1 MMTREEARER
11 IAALSE
17 ELEQHNYNYYIL
29 AKPTISDYEFD
40 MMLEELARL
49 EREYPEYLSPSSPT
63 QRVGGGITKEF
74 KSVQHRY
81 PMLSLS
87 NSYSK
92 EDIEDFITRIKKSVE
107 DEVEFCCEL
116 KFDGLSI
123 SLQYEDGML
132 VRAVTRGDG
141 MQGDDVTTN
150 IKTIHT
156 VPLKLHGDYPPFF
169 EMRGEIVMP
178 FESFDKLNE
187 QRVAA
192 GDDLFANPRNAAAGT
207 LKLQDSKE
215 VARRRLDNYCYYM
228 MMDGL
233 EQRYQTHYESLQA
246 AKRWGFNVSN
256 YMAIC
261 KTIDEIFEFIDYW
274 DVKRHELPFAID
286 GIVLKVNSYEQ
297 QQILGYTA
305 KSPKWAIAYKFK
317 AEEVETELLSVDF
330 QVGRHGTITPV
341 ANLSPVLLAGT
352 TVKRA
357 TLNNEDFIKQFDLH
371 YGDTVTV
378 VKGGEIIP
386 KIIGVNFDKRQPGA
400 LPVEFTKVCPACGTA
415 LIQHEGEAAWYCPY
429 AQACPPQVKGRIE
442 HFISRKAMNIESLG
456 EGKIELLYDEG
467 LIKDVADLY
476 FLTYDKLFGLAKE
489 IPILDENG
497 IETGK
502 TRKVSFKE
510 KTAQNIIDALEKSKA
525 VPFERVLFA
534 LGIRNVGEVVAK
546 TIVSEYHDIDSIMNA
561 SVEELSAINTVG
573 EVIAQSVKAFF
584 ENPINLDIVE
594 RLKAAGLQFAK
605 AEAEASDKPQVL
617 AGKTFV
623 VSGVF
628 AHYSRDGIKAAIE
641 AHGGKNASSISSKTS
656 YVLAGENMGPE
667 KRKKAESLGVPIIS
681 EEDFEKM
688 IGSEE
693 GAPKII
699 PENALQGQNS
709 SSPGQRPGFEGQRPG
724 ETDEQLSL
732 F

>member
-1 MMTREEARER
+1 MMTKEEARAR

-17 ELEQHNYNYYIL
+17 ELERHNYNYYIL

-49 EREYPEYLSPSSPT
+49 EHEFPEFLLPTSPT

-74 KSVQHRY
+74 KSVKHKY
-81 PMLSLS
+81 PMLSLA
-87 NSYSK
+87 NSYSR
-92 EDIEDFITRIKKSVE
+92 EEIADFIGRIKKTIDE
-107 DEVEFCCEL
+107 EVEFCCEL

-123 SLQYEDGML
+123 SLQYEDGVL

-141 MQGDDVTTN
+141 AQGDDVTTN
-150 IKTIHT
+150 VRTIRT
-156 VPLKLHGDYPPFF
+156 VPLKLHGDFPPFF

-178 FESFDKLNE
+178 FESFDKLNQ
-187 QRVAA
+187 QRLEA

-215 VARRRLDNYCYYM
+215 VSHRRLDNYCYYM
-228 MMDGL
+228 MMDNL
-233 EQRYQTHYESLQA
+233 EDRYQTHYESLQA
-246 AKRWGFNVSN
+246 AKKWGFNVSN
-256 YMAIC
+256 FMALC

-297 QQILGYTA
+297 QQALGYTA

-341 ANLSPVLLAGT
+341 ANLAPVLLAGT

-357 TLNNEDFIKQFDLH
+357 TLNNADFIRQFDLH
-371 YGDTVTV
+371 YGDIVTI

-386 KIIGVNFDKRQPGA
+386 KIIGVDLEKRQRWAVRVGF
-400 LPVEFTKVCPACGTA
+400 VNNCPACGTE
-415 LIQHEGEAAWYCPY
+415 LIQHEGEAAWYCPNS
-429 AQACPPQVKGRIE
+429 QGCPPQVKGRIE

-467 LIKDVADLY
+467 LIKDAADLY
-476 FLTYDKLFGLAKE
+476 SLTYERLFGLAKE

-497 IETGK
+497 IESGK

-510 KTAQNIIDALEKSKA
+510 KTAQNIIDALEKSKT

-534 LGIRNVGEVVAK
+534 LGIRNVGEVTAK
-546 TIVSEYHDIDSIMNA
+546 TIVAEYHDIDAIINA

-573 EVIAQSVKAFF
+573 EVIAVSVKQFF
-584 ENPINLDIVE
+584 ENPVNLDIVN
-594 RLKAAGLQFAK
+594 RLRAAGLQFAK
-605 AEAEASDKPQVL
+605 AETEASSKPQVL

-628 AHYSRDGIKAAIE
+628 AHYSRDGIKEAIE
-641 AHGGKNASSISSKTS
+641 AYGGKNVSSISSKTD
-656 YVLAGENMGPE
+656 YVLAGDKMGPE
-667 KRKKAESLGVPIIS
+667 KRKKAESLGIPIIT
-681 EEDFEKM
+681 EADFEAM
-688 IGSEE
+688 IG
-693 GAPKII
+693 
-699 PENALQGQNS
+699 N
-709 SSPGQRPGFEGQRPG
+709 G
-724 ETDEQLSL
+724 ETNQETTMADNEQLSL

>member
-1 MMTREEARER
+1 MTKEEARQR

-40 MMLEELARL
+40 MKLEELARL
-49 EREYPEYLSPSSPT
+49 EREFPEFLSPSSPT

-74 KSVQHRY
+74 KSVKHRY

-92 EDIEDFITRIKKSVE
+92 EDIEDFINRIKKSV
-107 DEVEFCCEL
+107 DGDVEFCCEL

-123 SLQYEDGML
+123 SLQYEDGVL

-150 IKTIHT
+150 VKTIRT
-156 VPLKLHGDYPPFF
+156 IPLKLHGDFPPFF

-178 FESFDKLNE
+178 FESFDRLNE
-187 QRVAA
+187 ERVSQ
-192 GDDLFANPRNAAAGT
+192 GEDLFANPRNAAAGT

-228 MMDGL
+228 MMDDL
-233 EQRYQTHYESLQA
+233 EDRYQTHYESMMA
-246 AKRWGFNVSN
+246 ARQWGFNISN
-256 YMAIC
+256 YMCLC
-261 KTIDEIFEFIDYW
+261 KSVEEIFDFINYW
-274 DVKRHELPFAID
+274 DEARHQLPFAID
-286 GIVLKVNSYEQ
+286 GIVLKVNNYEQ
-297 QQILGYTA
+297 QQTLGFTA

-317 AEEVETELLSVDF
+317 AEEVETELQSVDF

-357 TLNNEDFIKQFDLH
+357 TLNNEDFIRQFDLH

-386 KIIGVNFDKRQPGA
+386 KIIGINFDKRQIGA
-400 LPVEFTKVCPACGTA
+400 LPVEFVKTCPACGTE
-415 LIQHEGEAAWYCPY
+415 LIQHEGEAAWYCPN
-429 AQACPPQVKGRIE
+429 AQGCPPQVKGRIE

-456 EGKIELLYDEG
+456 EGKIELLYNEG
-467 LIKDVADLY
+467 LIKDIADLY
-476 FLTYDKLFGLAKE
+476 SLTYEKLFGLAKE
-489 IPILDENG
+489 IPVLDENG

-510 KTAQNIIDALEKSKA
+510 KTAQNIIDALEKSKT

-546 TIVSEYHDIDSIMNA
+546 TIVAEYHDIDAIIGA

-573 EVIAQSVKAFF
+573 EVIAISVKRFF
-584 ENPINLDIVE
+584 ENPVNMDIVE

-605 AEAEASDKPQVL
+605 VDEPKSDKPQVL

-628 AHYSRDGIKAAIE
+628 THYSRDGIKDAIE
-641 AHGGKNASSISSKTS
+641 AHGGKNASSISSKTDF
-656 YVLAGENMGPE
+656 VLAGDKMGPE
-667 KRKKAESLGVPIIS
+667 KRKKAESLGIPIIS
-681 EEDFEKM
+681 EDDFEKM
-688 IGSEE
+688 IGAVEE
-693 GAPKII
+693 VNSPKD
-699 PENALQGQNS
+699 NS
-709 SSPGQRPGFEGQRPG
+709 DS
-724 ETDEQLSL
+724 QLSL

>member
-1 MMTREEARER
+1 MTKEEARQR

-17 ELEQHNYNYYIL
+17 ELERHNYNYYIL

-40 MMLEELARL
+40 MKLEELARL
-49 EREYPEYLSPSSPT
+49 EHEFPEFLSPSSPT

-74 KSVQHRY
+74 KSVKHRY

-92 EDIEDFITRIKKSVE
+92 EDIEDFINRIKKSIDE
-107 DEVEFCCEL
+107 DVEFCCEL

-123 SLQYEDGML
+123 SLQYENGVL

-141 MQGDDVTTN
+141 TQGDDVTTN
-150 IKTIHT
+150 VKTIRT
-156 VPLKLHGDYPPFF
+156 VPLKLQGDYPPFF

-178 FESFDKLNE
+178 YESFDKLNE
-187 QRVAA
+187 QRLEA

-233 EQRYQTHYESLQA
+233 EDHYQTHYESLQA
-246 AKRWGFNVSN
+246 AKKWGFNVSN

-261 KTIDEIFEFIDYW
+261 KSVEEIFDFINYW
-274 DVKRHELPFAID
+274 DEARHQLPFAID

-297 QQILGYTA
+297 QQALGFTA

-317 AEEVETELLSVDF
+317 AEEVETELQSVDF

-341 ANLSPVLLAGT
+341 ANLAPVLLAGT

-357 TLNNEDFIKQFDLH
+357 TLNNEDFIRQFDLH

-386 KIIGVNFDKRQPGA
+386 KIIGINFDKRQAGA
-400 LPVEFTKVCPACGTA
+400 LPVEFVKTCPACGA
-415 LIQHEGEAAWYCPY
+415 ELIQHEGEAAWYCPN
-429 AQACPPQVKGRIE
+429 AQGCPPQVKGRIE

-456 EGKIELLYDEG
+456 EGKIEFLYDAG
-467 LIKDVADLY
+467 LIKNAADLY
-476 FLTYDKLFGLAKE
+476 DLTYDKLFGLSN
-489 IPILDENG
+489 D
-497 IETGK
+497 
-502 TRKVSFKE
+502 KVSFKE
-510 KTAQNIIDALEKSKA
+510 KTAQNIIDALEKSKT

-546 TIVSEYHDIDSIMNA
+546 TIVAEYHDIDAIMKA

-573 EVIAQSVKAFF
+573 EVIAMSVKAFF
-584 ENPINLDIVE
+584 ENPVNLNIVE

-605 AEAEASDKPQVL
+605 AEEPTSDKPQVL

-641 AHGGKNASSISSKTS
+641 AHGGKNSSSISGKTD
-656 YVLAGENMGPE
+656 YVLAGDNMGPE
-667 KRKKAESLGVPIIS
+667 KRKKAEALGVPIIS
-681 EEDFEKM
+681 ETDFEQM
-688 IGSEE
+688 IGTSDQETKRKE
-693 GAPKII
+693 DPK
-699 PENALQGQNS
+699 Q
-709 SSPGQRPGFEGQRPG
+709 
-724 ETDEQLSL
+724 QLSL

>member
-1 MMTREEARER
+1 MTKEEARLR

-40 MMLEELARL
+40 MKLEELARL
-49 EREYPEYLSPSSPT
+49 EQAYPEFLSPSSPT
-63 QRVGGGITKEF
+63 QRVGGGVTKEF

-92 EDIEDFITRIKKSVE
+92 EDIEEFINRIKKSIDE
-107 DEVEFCCEL
+107 EVEFCCEL

-123 SLQYEDGML
+123 SLQYEDGVL

-150 IKTIHT
+150 VKTIRT
-156 VPLKLHGDYPPFF
+156 VPLKLQGDYPPFF

-178 FESFDKLNE
+178 FESFDRLNE
-187 QRVAA
+187 ERVAW

-207 LKLQDSKE
+207 LMLQDSKE

-228 MMDGL
+228 MMDDL
-233 EQRYQTHYESLQA
+233 EDRYQTHYESLMA
-246 AKRWGFNVSN
+246 AKKWGFNVSN
-256 YMAIC
+256 FMALC

-286 GIVLKVNSYEQ
+286 GIVLKVNRYDQ
-297 QQILGYTA
+297 QQMLGFTA

-317 AEEVETELLSVDF
+317 AEEVETQLQSVDF

-341 ANLSPVLLAGT
+341 ANLAPVQLAGT
-352 TVKRA
+352 VVKRA
-357 TLNNEDFIKQFDLH
+357 TLNNEDFIRQFDLH

-386 KIIGVNFDKRQPGA
+386 KIIGINFDKRQVGA
-400 LPVEFTKVCPACGTA
+400 MPVEFVKACPFCGTE
-415 LIQHEGEAAWYCPY
+415 LVQNEGEAAWYCPNT
-429 AQACPPQVKGRIE
+429 QGCPPQVKGRIE

-456 EGKIELLYDEG
+456 EGKVEFLYDAG

-476 FLTYDKLFGLAKE
+476 SLTYDKLFGLANE
-489 IPILDENG
+489 
-497 IETGK
+497 
-502 TRKVSFKE
+502 KVSFKE
-510 KTAQNIIDALEKSKA
+510 KTAQNIVEALEKSKS

-546 TIVSEYHDIDSIMNA
+546 TIVAEYRDIDAIMNA

-573 EVIAQSVKAFF
+573 EVIALSVKQFF
-584 ENPINLDIVE
+584 ENPINLSIVE
-594 RLKAAGLQFAK
+594 RLRAAGLQFAK
-605 AEAEASDKPQVL
+605 EETAKSDKAQVL
-617 AGKTFV
+617 SGKSFV

-628 AHYSRDGIKAAIE
+628 AHYSRDGIKDAIE
-641 AHGGKNASSISSKTS
+641 AYGGKNVSSISSKTD
-656 YVLAGENMGPE
+656 YVLAGDKMGPE
-667 KRKKAESLGVPIIS
+667 KRKKAEALGIPIIT
-681 EEDFEKM
+681 EADFEAMVGKKL
-688 IGSEE
+688 SAEDDSSTE
-693 GAPKII
+693 SPK
-699 PENALQGQNS
+699 A
-709 SSPGQRPGFEGQRPG
+709 
-724 ETDEQLSL
+724 DHDQLSL

>member
-1 MMTREEARER
+1 MMTKEEARLR

-49 EREYPEYLSPSSPT
+49 EHEFPEFLSPSSPT

-74 KSVQHRY
+74 QSVKHRY
-81 PMLSLS
+81 PMLSLA
-87 NSYSK
+87 NSYSR
-92 EDIEDFITRIKKSVE
+92 EEIADFISRIKKTI
-107 DEVEFCCEL
+107 DEEVVFCCEL

-123 SLQYEDGML
+123 SLQYEDGVL

-141 MQGDDVTTN
+141 AQGDDVTTN
-150 IKTIHT
+150 VKTIRT
-156 VPLKLHGDYPPFF
+156 VPLKLHGDFPPFF

-178 FESFDKLNE
+178 FESFDKLNQ
-187 QRVAA
+187 QRIEA
-192 GDDLFANPRNAAAGT
+192 GEDLFANPRNAAAGT

-215 VARRRLDNYCYYM
+215 VARRHLDNYCYYM

-233 EQRYQTHYESLQA
+233 EERYQTHYESLQA
-246 AKRWGFNVSN
+246 AKSWGFNVSN
-256 YMAIC
+256 FMALC

-286 GIVLKVNSYEQ
+286 GIVLKVNNYEQ
-297 QQILGYTA
+297 QQALGSTA

-317 AEEVETELLSVDF
+317 AEEVETELQSVDF

-357 TLNNEDFIKQFDLH
+357 TLNNEDFIRQFDLH
-371 YGDTVTV
+371 YHDTVTV

-386 KIIGVNFDKRQPGA
+386 KIIGVNYDKRQPGA
-400 LPVEFTKVCPACGTA
+400 QPVEFTRVCPACGSE
-415 LIQHEGEAAWYCPY
+415 LIQHEGEAAWYCPNSMG
-429 AQACPPQVKGRIE
+429 CPPQVKGRIE

-476 FLTYDKLFGLAKE
+476 SLTYDRLFGLAKE

-510 KTAQNIIDALEKSKA
+510 KTAQNIIDALEKSKT

-534 LGIRNVGEVVAK
+534 LGIRNVGEVTARTIVAK
-546 TIVSEYHDIDSIMNA
+546 YHDINAIINA

-573 EVIAQSVKAFF
+573 EVIALSVKQFF
-584 ENPINLDIVE
+584 ENPINMDIVE
-594 RLKAAGLQFAK
+594 RLKAAGLQFTK
-605 AEAEASDKPQVL
+605 AEAEVSDKPQVL

-641 AHGGKNASSISSKTS
+641 AHGGKNVSSISSKTD
-656 YVLAGENMGPE
+656 YVLAGDKMGPE
-667 KRKKAESLGVPIIS
+667 KRKKAETLGIPIIT
-681 EEDFEKM
+681 EADFEAM
-688 IGSEE
+688 IIDGSL
-693 GAPKII
+693 
-699 PENALQGQNS
+699 NQ
-709 SSPGQRPGFEGQRPG
+709 
-724 ETDEQLSL
+724 ETQTANNEQLSL

>member
-1 MMTREEARER
+1 
-11 IAALSE
+11 
-17 ELEQHNYNYYIL
+17 
-29 AKPTISDYEFD
+29 
-40 MMLEELARL
+40 
-49 EREYPEYLSPSSPT
+49 
-63 QRVGGGITKEF
+63 
-74 KSVQHRY
+74 
-81 PMLSLS
+81 MLSLS

-92 EDIEDFITRIKKSVE
+92 EDIEDFINRIKKSV
-107 DEVEFCCEL
+107 DGEVEFCCEL

-123 SLQYEDGML
+123 SLQYENGIL
-132 VRAVTRGDG
+132 TRAVTRGDG
-141 MQGDDVTTN
+141 VQGDDVTTN
-150 IKTIHT
+150 VKTIRT

-187 QRVAA
+187 QRIEA

-228 MMDGL
+228 MMDDL
-233 EQRYQTHYESLQA
+233 EERYQTHYESLQA
-246 AKRWGFNVSN
+246 ARQWGFNISN
-256 YMAIC
+256 YMALC
-261 KTIDEIFEFIDYW
+261 KSVEEIFDFINYW

-286 GIVLKVNSYEQ
+286 GIVLKVNNYEQ
-297 QQILGYTA
+297 QQTLGFTA

-317 AEEVETELLSVDF
+317 AEEVETELQSVDF

-357 TLNNEDFIKQFDLH
+357 TLNNEDFIRQFDLH

-386 KIIGVNFDKRQPGA
+386 KIIGVNFDKRQQGA
-400 LPVEFTKVCPACGTA
+400 EPVVFTKVCPVCGTE
-415 LIQHEGEAAWYCPY
+415 LIQNEGEAAWYCPNS
-429 AQACPPQVKGRIE
+429 QSCPPQVKGRIE

-456 EGKIELLYDEG
+456 EGKIEFLYDAG
-467 LIKDVADLY
+467 LIKNVADLY
-476 FLTYDKLFGLAKE
+476 DLTYDKLFGLSN
-489 IPILDENG
+489 D
-497 IETGK
+497 
-502 TRKVSFKE
+502 KVSFKE
-510 KTAQNIIDALEKSKA
+510 KTAQNIIDALEKSKS

-534 LGIRNVGEVVAK
+534 LGIRNVGEVTAK
-546 TIVSEYHDIDSIMNA
+546 TIVAEYHDIDAIMKA

-573 EVIAQSVKAFF
+573 EVIAISVKAFF
-584 ENPINLDIVE
+584 ENPVNLSIVE
-594 RLKAAGLQFAK
+594 RLRAAGLQFAK
-605 AEAEASDKPQVL
+605 AEAPASDKPQLL

-628 AHYSRDGIKAAIE
+628 TNYSRDGIKQAIE
-641 AHGGKNASSISSKTS
+641 SYGGKNASSISSKTD
-656 YVLAGENMGPE
+656 YVLAGDKMGPE

-688 IGSEE
+688 IGAAQET
-693 GAPKII
+693 K
-699 PENALQGQNS
+699 
-709 SSPGQRPGFEGQRPG
+709 SPQQ
-724 ETDEQLSL
+724 DSDQQLSL

>member
-1 MMTREEARER
+1 MTKEEARQR

-40 MMLEELARL
+40 MKLEELARL
-49 EREYPEYLSPSSPT
+49 EKEFPEFLSPSSPT
-63 QRVGGGITKEF
+63 QRVGGGVTKEF

-81 PMLSLS
+81 PMLSLA
-87 NSYSK
+87 NSYSR
-92 EDIEDFITRIKKSVE
+92 EEIADFISRIKKTIEE
-107 DEVEFCCEL
+107 DVEFCCEL

-123 SLQYEDGML
+123 SLQYESGML

-141 MQGDDVTTN
+141 TQGDDVTTN
-150 IKTIHT
+150 VKTIRT
-156 VPLKLHGDYPPFF
+156 VPLKLHGDYPEFF

-178 FESFDKLNE
+178 FESFNRLNE
-187 QRVAA
+187 ARAEA

-233 EQRYQTHYESLQA
+233 ENRYQTHYQSLQA
-246 AKRWGFNVSN
+246 AKKWGFNVSN
-256 YMAIC
+256 FMALC

-274 DVKRHELPFAID
+274 DEARHQLPFAID
-286 GIVLKVNSYEQ
+286 GIVLKVNSYTQ
-297 QQILGYTA
+297 QQALGFTA

-317 AEEVETELLSVDF
+317 AEEVETELQSVDF

-341 ANLSPVLLAGT
+341 ANLAPVQLAGT

-357 TLNNEDFIKQFDLH
+357 TLNNEDFIRQFDLH

-386 KIIGVNFDKRQPGA
+386 KIIGVNFDKRQA
-400 LPVEFTKVCPACGTA
+400 EAQPVTFTKVCPACGAA
-415 LIQHEGEAAWYCPY
+415 LVQNEGEAAWYCPN
-429 AQACPPQVKGRIE
+429 AQSCPPQVKGRIE

-456 EGKIELLYDEG
+456 EGKVEFLYDAG

-476 FLTYDKLFGLAKE
+476 SLTYGKLYGLSN
-489 IPILDENG
+489 D
-497 IETGK
+497 
-502 TRKVSFKE
+502 KVSFKE
-510 KTAQNIIDALEKSKA
+510 KTAKNIIDALEKSKS

-546 TIVSEYHDIDSIMNA
+546 TIVAEYHDIDSIIHA

-573 EVIAQSVKAFF
+573 EVIALSVKAFF
-584 ENPINLDIVE
+584 ENPVNLDIVR
-594 RLKAAGLQFAK
+594 RLQAAGLQFAK
-605 AEAEASDKPQVL
+605 AEAPKSDKEQVL
-617 AGKTFV
+617 AGKSFV

-628 AHYSRDGIKAAIE
+628 AHYSRDGIKETIE
-641 AHGGKNASSISSKTS
+641 AYGGKNVSSISSKTD
-656 YVLAGENMGPE
+656 YVLAGDKMGPE
-667 KRKKAESLGVPIIS
+667 KRKKAEALGIPIIT
-681 EEDFEKM
+681 ETEFDAM
-688 IGSEE
+688 IGVNRE
-693 GAPKII
+693 I
-699 PENALQGQNS
+699 
-709 SSPGQRPGFEGQRPG
+709 G
-724 ETDEQLSL
+724 ETGLL

>member
-1 MMTREEARER
+1 MTQEEARQR

-40 MMLEELARL
+40 MKLEELARL
-49 EREYPEYLSPSSPT
+49 EKEFPEYLSPASPT
-63 QRVGGGITKEF
+63 QRVGGGVTKEF

-81 PMLSLS
+81 PMLSLA
-87 NSYSK
+87 NSYSR
-92 EDIEDFITRIKKSVE
+92 EEIADFISRIKKIIDE
-107 DEVEFCCEL
+107 EVEFCCEL

-123 SLQYEDGML
+123 SLQYENGVL

-141 MQGDDVTTN
+141 TQGDDVTTN
-150 IKTIHT
+150 VKTIRT
-156 VPLKLHGDYPPFF
+156 IPLKLHGDYPDFF

-178 FESFDKLNE
+178 FESFNRLNE
-187 QRVAA
+187 ARAET

-228 MMDGL
+228 MMESL
-233 EQRYQTHYESLQA
+233 EDRYQTHYQSLQA
-246 AKRWGFNVSN
+246 ARRWGFNISN
-256 YMAIC
+256 FMALC

-286 GIVLKVNSYEQ
+286 GIVLKVNSYAQ
-297 QQILGYTA
+297 QQALGYTA

-317 AEEVETELLSVDF
+317 AEEVETELQSVDF

-341 ANLSPVLLAGT
+341 ANLAPVQLAGT

-357 TLNNEDFIKQFDLH
+357 TLNNEDFIRQFDLH

-386 KIIGVNFDKRQPGA
+386 KIIGVNFDKRQQGA
-400 LPVEFTKVCPACGTA
+400 EPVTFTKVCPVCGTE
-415 LIQHEGEAAWYCPY
+415 LVKNKDEAAWYCPNT
-429 AQACPPQVKGRIE
+429 QSCPPQVKGRIE

-456 EGKIELLYDEG
+456 EGKVEFLYDAG

-476 FLTYDKLFGLAKE
+476 SLTFSKLYGLSN
-489 IPILDENG
+489 D
-497 IETGK
+497 
-502 TRKVSFKE
+502 KVSFKE
-510 KTAQNIIDALEKSKA
+510 KTAQNIIDALEKSKS

-546 TIVSEYHDIDSIMNA
+546 TIVAEYHDIDSIIQA

-573 EVIAQSVKAFF
+573 EVIALSVKAFF
-584 ENPINLDIVE
+584 ESPVNLNIVR
-594 RLKAAGLQFAK
+594 RLQAAGLQFAK
-605 AEAEASDKPQVL
+605 VETPKSDKEQVL

-628 AHYSRDGIKAAIE
+628 EHYSRDGIKETIE
-641 AHGGKNASSISSKTS
+641 AYGGKNVGSISGKTD
-656 YVLAGENMGPE
+656 YVLAGDKMGPE
-667 KRKKAESLGVPIIS
+667 KRKKAESLGIPIITETEF
-681 EEDFEKM
+681 EEM
-688 IGSEE
+688 IGLKRE
-693 GAPKII
+693 I
-699 PENALQGQNS
+699 
-709 SSPGQRPGFEGQRPG
+709 G
-724 ETDEQLSL
+724 ETGLL

>member
-1 MMTREEARER
+1 MTKEEARQR

-17 ELEQHNYNYYIL
+17 ELERHNYNYYIL

-40 MMLEELARL
+40 MKLEELARL
-49 EREYPEYLSPSSPT
+49 EHEFPEFLSPSSPT

-74 KSVQHRY
+74 KSVKHRY

-92 EDIEDFITRIKKSVE
+92 EDIEDFINRIKKSIDE
-107 DEVEFCCEL
+107 DVEFCCEL

-123 SLQYEDGML
+123 SLQYENGVL

-141 MQGDDVTTN
+141 TQGDDVTTN
-150 IKTIHT
+150 VKTIRT
-156 VPLKLHGDYPPFF
+156 VPLKLQGDYPPFF

-187 QRVAA
+187 QRVEA

-233 EQRYQTHYESLQA
+233 EDHYQTHYESLQA
-246 AKRWGFNVSN
+246 AKKWGFNVSN

-261 KTIDEIFEFIDYW
+261 KSVEEIFDFINYW
-274 DVKRHELPFAID
+274 DEARHQLPFAID

-297 QQILGYTA
+297 QQALGFTA

-317 AEEVETELLSVDF
+317 AEEVETELQSVDF

-341 ANLSPVLLAGT
+341 ANLAPVLLAGT

-357 TLNNEDFIKQFDLH
+357 TLNNEDFIRQFDLH

-386 KIIGVNFDKRQPGA
+386 KIIGINFDKRQAGA
-400 LPVEFTKVCPACGTA
+400 LPVEFVKTCPACGA
-415 LIQHEGEAAWYCPY
+415 ELIQHEGEAAWYCPN
-429 AQACPPQVKGRIE
+429 AQGCPPQVKGRIE

-456 EGKIELLYDEG
+456 EGKIEFLYDAG
-467 LIKDVADLY
+467 LIKNAADLY
-476 FLTYDKLFGLAKE
+476 DLTYDKLFGLSN
-489 IPILDENG
+489 D
-497 IETGK
+497 
-502 TRKVSFKE
+502 KVSFKE
-510 KTAQNIIDALEKSKA
+510 KTAQNIIDALEKSKT

-546 TIVSEYHDIDSIMNA
+546 TIVAEYHDIDAIMKA

-573 EVIAQSVKAFF
+573 EVIAMSVKAFF
-584 ENPINLDIVE
+584 ENPVNLNIVE

-605 AEAEASDKPQVL
+605 AEEPITDKPQVL

-641 AHGGKNASSISSKTS
+641 AHGGKNSSSISGKTD

-667 KRKKAESLGVPIIS
+667 KRKKAEALGVPIIS
-681 EEDFEKM
+681 ETDFEQM
-688 IGSEE
+688 IGSSNQETKRKE
-693 GAPKII
+693 DPK
-699 PENALQGQNS
+699 Q
-709 SSPGQRPGFEGQRPG
+709 
-724 ETDEQLSL
+724 QLSL

>member
-1 MMTREEARER
+1 MMTKEEAHER
-11 IAALSE
+11 IAALSSA
-17 ELEQHNYNYYIL
+17 LEQHNYNYYIL

-49 EREYPEYLSPSSPT
+49 EHEFPEFLSPSSPT

-74 KSVQHRY
+74 KSVKHRY

-92 EDIEDFITRIKKSVE
+92 EDIEDFINRIKKSV
-107 DEVEFCCEL
+107 DGEVEFCCEL

-123 SLQYEDGML
+123 SLQYENGIL
-132 VRAVTRGDG
+132 TRAVTRGDG
-141 MQGDDVTTN
+141 VQGDDVTTN
-150 IKTIHT
+150 VKTIRT

-187 QRVAA
+187 QRIEA

-228 MMDGL
+228 MMDDL
-233 EQRYQTHYESLQA
+233 EERYQTHYESLQA
-246 AKRWGFNVSN
+246 ARQWGFNISN
-256 YMAIC
+256 YMALC
-261 KTIDEIFEFIDYW
+261 KSVEEIFDFINYW

-286 GIVLKVNSYEQ
+286 GIVLKVNNYEQ
-297 QQILGYTA
+297 QQTLGFTA

-317 AEEVETELLSVDF
+317 AEEVETELQSVDF

-357 TLNNEDFIKQFDLH
+357 TLNNEDFIRQFDLH

-386 KIIGVNFDKRQPGA
+386 KIIGVNFDKRQQGA
-400 LPVEFTKVCPACGTA
+400 EPVVFTKVCPVCGTE
-415 LIQHEGEAAWYCPY
+415 LIQNEGEAAWYCPNS
-429 AQACPPQVKGRIE
+429 QNCPPQVKGRIE

-456 EGKIELLYDEG
+456 EGKIEFLYDAG
-467 LIKDVADLY
+467 LIKNVADLY
-476 FLTYDKLFGLAKE
+476 DLTYDKLFGLSN
-489 IPILDENG
+489 D
-497 IETGK
+497 
-502 TRKVSFKE
+502 KVSFKE
-510 KTAQNIIDALEKSKA
+510 KTAQNIIDALEKSKS

-534 LGIRNVGEVVAK
+534 LGIRNVGEVTAK
-546 TIVSEYHDIDSIMNA
+546 TIVAEYHDIDGIMKA

-573 EVIAQSVKAFF
+573 EVIAISVKAFF
-584 ENPINLDIVE
+584 ENPVNLSIVE
-594 RLKAAGLQFAK
+594 RLRAAGLQFAK
-605 AEAEASDKPQVL
+605 AEAPASDKPQLL

-628 AHYSRDGIKAAIE
+628 TNYSRDGIKQAIE
-641 AHGGKNASSISSKTS
+641 SYGGKNASSISSKTD
-656 YVLAGENMGPE
+656 YVLAGDKMGPE
-667 KRKKAESLGVPIIS
+667 KRKKAESLGIPIIT
-681 EEDFEKM
+681 EAEFEAM
-688 IGSEE
+688 IGV
-693 GAPKII
+693 K
-699 PENALQGQNS
+699 
-709 SSPGQRPGFEGQRPG
+709 R
-724 ETDEQLSL
+724 ETETTGLL